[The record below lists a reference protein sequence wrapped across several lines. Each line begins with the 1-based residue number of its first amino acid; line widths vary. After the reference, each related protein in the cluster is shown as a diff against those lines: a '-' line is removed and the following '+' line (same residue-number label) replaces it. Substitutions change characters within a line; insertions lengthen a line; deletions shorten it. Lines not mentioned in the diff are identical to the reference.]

1 MLPRGIRNNNPL
13 NIRRGKD
20 QWKGLRAQQQDAAF
34 CQFETLEYGWRAA
47 FYLLTRTYYHKYR
60 LYTIRK
66 IIGKWAPPGENQIE
80 AYIRNVSRLTGIDP
94 DEPIGI
100 PSDQP
105 ARWIMLGLAMAI
117 QENGPDSI
125 DHFALLRGWTLSRQ
139 DLTV

>member
-47 FYLLTRTYYHKYR
+47 FHLLTRTYYHKYR

-66 IIGKWAPPGENQIE
+66 IISKWAPPGENQTE

-139 DLTV
+139 DH

>member
-47 FYLLTRTYYHKYR
+47 FHLLTRTYYHKYR

-66 IIGKWAPPGENQIE
+66 IIGKWAPPGENQTE